1 MTDSKCIEGSLLDK
15 FMMSDLTLW
24 VALLEMINLNC
35 LLVSVTL
42 SHLVTFRI
50 QQGDVG
56 TTSLNIFSDV
66 YIASDFFVN
75 LGVKKRKEKTTGI
88 DLNKV
93 NRYQLSFKC
102 LIFIEGVKTSCSFL
116 NVPAFLFLIYLYT
129 AHFYLNNL

>member
-1 MTDSKCIEGSLLDK
+1 
-15 FMMSDLTLW
+15 MMSDLTLW

-102 LIFIEGVKTSCSFL
+102 LIFIESVKTSCSFL
-116 NVPAFLFLIYLYT
+116 NVPAFYF
-129 AHFYLNNL
+129 

>member
-1 MTDSKCIEGSLLDK
+1 
-15 FMMSDLTLW
+15 MSDLTLW

-88 DLNKV
+88 GLNKV

-116 NVPAFLFLIYLYT
+116 NVPAFYF
-129 AHFYLNNL
+129 

>member
-1 MTDSKCIEGSLLDK
+1 
-15 FMMSDLTLW
+15 MMSDLTLW

-50 QQGDVG
+50 RQGDVG

-75 LGVKKRKEKTTGI
+75 LGFKKRKEKTTGI
-88 DLNKV
+88 DLNRV

-116 NVPAFLFLIYLYT
+116 NVLPFLFLIYLYT
-129 AHFYLNNL
+129 AHFYLNNVWFRHI

>member
-1 MTDSKCIEGSLLDK
+1 
-15 FMMSDLTLW
+15 MMSDLTLW

-102 LIFIEGVKTSCSFL
+102 LIFIEGVKTSCFFL

-129 AHFYLNNL
+129 AHFYLNNLWFRHI

>member
-75 LGVKKRKEKTTGI
+75 LGVKKRKEKSTGI

-116 NVPAFLFLIYLYT
+116 NVPAFYF
-129 AHFYLNNL
+129 

>member
-116 NVPAFLFLIYLYT
+116 NVPAFLFLIYFYT

>member
-75 LGVKKRKEKTTGI
+75 LCVKKRKEKTTGI

-116 NVPAFLFLIYLYT
+116 NVPAFLFLIYFYT

>member
-1 MTDSKCIEGSLLDK
+1 
-15 FMMSDLTLW
+15 MSDLTLW

-35 LLVSVTL
+35 LLASVTL
-42 SHLVTFRI
+42 SHLVTFRN

-66 YIASDFFVN
+66 YIASGFFVN

-116 NVPAFLFLIYLYT
+116 NVPAFYF
-129 AHFYLNNL
+129 